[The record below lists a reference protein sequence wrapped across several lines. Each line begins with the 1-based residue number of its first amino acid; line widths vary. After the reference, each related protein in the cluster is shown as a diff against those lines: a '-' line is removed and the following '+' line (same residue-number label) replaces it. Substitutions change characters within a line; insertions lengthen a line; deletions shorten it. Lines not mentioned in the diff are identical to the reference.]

1 MSVALFIA
9 FMLLVAL
16 FWRRIV
22 PGTIERSL
30 AASPVRRF
38 DRRRDKVGE
47 ASMDSFPCSDP
58 PAWTLGVEATDVLP
72 CTPTDNTHA
81 RIMT

>member
-22 PGTIERSL
+22 PGTIERSV
-30 AASPVRRF
+30 AASPPVKRAI
-38 DRRRDKVGE
+38 RRDKVGE

-58 PAWTLGVEATDVLP
+58 PAWTLGVEAADALP
-72 CTPTDNTHA
+72 RTPTDNTHA